1 MRRRDTERNL
11 RRRWVHSHEED
22 TDREMVF
29 RPAAFEF
36 PPSRGRRSFELRP
49 DGSLV
54 EGRIGPT
61 DRPLETE
68 GTWEL
73 EDDDRLVLRPD
84 PSETPRR
91 MRIASV
97 DEDRLI
103 IEK

>member
-1 MRRRDTERNL
+1 MKKQDTERIL

-22 TDREMVF
+22 TDKEMVF

-36 PPSRGRRSFELRP
+36 PPSRGRRSFELQL
-49 DGSLV
+49 DGNLV

-61 DRPLETE
+61 DRPLETQ

-73 EDDDRLVLRPD
+73 ADDDRLILHPD
-84 PSETPRR
+84 TSDTPRV
-91 MRIASV
+91 MPIASV
-97 DEDRLI
+97 DEDRLV